1 MSYKSLWSKAL
12 VLFVVALV
20 IVGCTTEVDFNLGA
34 EYVPTNQNMELR
46 RRVYRAGVME
56 EMGEQKSITMS
67 KTYLHQSDSIK
78 SSNLDDV
85 YFGQEQS
92 AEFGTRR
99 AGFMS
104 QVLFGSKLDEEY
116 GWGYRPIFDSMTLA
130 LYVTSYH
137 GDTTK
142 CRKFGVYEITSN
154 SYIADSKDSVFYAE
168 FDPKPYVSSKPIFT
182 FTYPNQDKGVYVGD
196 MENPHYESVT
206 LEETNA
212 TMEYIRRLMFT
223 TELDDEGYARDT
235 AEIYEQGNEEKFVER
250 IRGVYIAPLD
260 ELASDDEGAM
270 FSTDVENSALV
281 LYARSRYK
289 EDLAIIKDTVIM
301 SYNFYINPTEY
312 NVKAGNI
319 SISHIEHEFNADD
332 MAAVQEHRE
341 VLVGKV
347 DAMTGIVTEVEFT
360 DEFLQ
365 SLADIA
371 KDRKGVKVSVNQ
383 AHLNIYLEG
392 SGYKY
397 ELFDPIALGEIMDG
411 SMVRMGLYSRYGGYE
426 EGYTNDIIA
435 ISDYLYTKESS
446 SFVIAYDGYLNRSL
460 GCYTMDIS
468 NFMQQLISNVIS
480 ESDENGVVDVE
491 KFKTNKMLQIS
502 RRMFVGPS
510 ADALYGFNHQRI
522 IGGDAVE
529 VDGVKNSAPMTLELV
544 YTVVY

>member
-1 MSYKSLWSKAL
+1 MSYRNLWSKAL
-12 VLFVVALV
+12 MLFIVALV
-20 IVGCTTEVDFNLGA
+20 MVGCTTEVDYDLGA

-46 RRVYRAGVME
+46 RRVYRDGEME
-56 EMGEQKSITMS
+56 DMGEKRSVTMS
-67 KTYLHQSDSIK
+67 KTYLYQSDSIK

-85 YFGQEQS
+85 YFGEERS
-92 AEFGTRR
+92 AEFGSRR

-142 CRKFGVYEITSN
+142 CRRFGVYEITSN
-154 SYIADSKDSVFYAE
+154 SYLTDSKDTVFYAQ
-168 FDPKPYVSSKPIFT
+168 FDPKPYVSAEPIFT
-182 FTYPNQDKGVYVGD
+182 FKYPNQEKGVYVGN
-196 MENPHYESVT
+196 MEKPHFESVT
-206 LEETNA
+206 LEETEA
-212 TMEYIRRLMFT
+212 TMEYVRRLMFT
-223 TELDDEGYARDT
+223 TQLDDEGYARDT
-235 AEIYEQGNEEKFVER
+235 AEIYEQGNEKKFVEQ

-260 ELASDDEGAM
+260 ALDADDQGAM

-289 EDLAIIKDTVIM
+289 EDPSIIKDTVIM
-301 SYNFYINPTEY
+301 SYNFYINPSEY
-312 NVKAGNI
+312 DVKAGNV
-319 SISHIEHEFNADD
+319 SVSHVEHEFNADD
-332 MAAVQEHRE
+332 VAAIQEHRE

-371 KDRKGVKVSVNQ
+371 KGRKGVKVSVNQ
-383 AHLNIYLEG
+383 AHLNIYLKG
-392 SGYKY
+392 SGYDY
-397 ELFDPIALGEIMDG
+397 NFTDPIALGEIMDG
-411 SMVRMGLYSRYGGYE
+411 SMERMGLYSRYGGYE
-426 EGYTNDIIA
+426 DGYTNDIIA

-446 SFVIAYDGYLNRSL
+446 SFVIPYDGYLNRSL

-491 KFKTNKMLQIS
+491 KFKTDKMLKIS
-502 RRMFVGPS
+502 RRMFVGPT
-510 ADALYGFNHQRI
+510 ADALYGFKHQMI
-522 IGGDAVE
+522 YGGDAVE
-529 VDGVKNSAPMTLELV
+529 RTQEIAPMTLELV
-544 YTVVY
+544 YTIVY

>member
-1 MSYKSLWSKAL
+1 MSYRKLWSKAL
-12 VLFVVALV
+12 MLFVVSLV
-20 IVGCTTEVDFNLGA
+20 MVGCTTEVDYNLGA

-46 RRVYRAGVME
+46 RRVYRDGVME
-56 EMGEQKSITMS
+56 EMGERKSVAMS

-104 QVLFGSKLDEEY
+104 QVLFGSKLDEDY

-142 CRKFGVYEITSN
+142 CRRFGVYEITSN
-154 SYIADSKDSVFYAE
+154 SYITESKDSVFYAQ
-168 FDPKPYVSSKPIFT
+168 FDPKPYVSDEPIFT
-182 FTYPNQDKGVYVGD
+182 FTYPNQDKGVYVGN

-206 LEETNA
+206 LEETGA
-212 TMEYIRRLMFT
+212 TMEYVRRLMFT
-223 TELDDEGYARDT
+223 TQLDDEGYARDT

-289 EDLAIIKDTVIM
+289 EDPAIIKDTVIM
-301 SYNFYINPTEY
+301 SYNFYVNPTQY

-319 SISHIEHEFNADD
+319 SISHIEHEFNASDV
-332 MAAVQEHRE
+332 AAIEEHRE

-383 AHLNIYLEG
+383 AHLNIYLNG
-392 SGYKY
+392 AGYDY
-397 ELFDPIALGEIMDG
+397 NFDDPVAIGKIMDG
-411 SMVRMGLYSRYGGYE
+411 AMERMGLYSRYGGYE
-426 EGYTNDIIA
+426 DGYTNDIIA

-446 SFVIAYDGYLNRSL
+446 SFVIPYDGYLNRSL

-480 ESDENGVVDVE
+480 ETDENGVVNLE
-491 KFKTNKMLQIS
+491 KFKTDKMLQIS
-502 RRMFVGPS
+502 RRMFVGPT
-510 ADALYGFNHQRI
+510 ADALYGFKHQMI
-522 IGGDAVE
+522 YGGDAVE
-529 VDGVKNSAPMTLELV
+529 RTEEIAPITLELV

>member
-1 MSYKSLWSKAL
+1 MWSKAL

-260 ELASDDEGAM
+260 ELASDDQGAM

-289 EDLAIIKDTVIM
+289 EDPAIIKDTVIM

-392 SGYKY
+392 SGYDY
-397 ELFDPIALGEIMDG
+397 NFADPIALGEIMDG

-491 KFKTNKMLQIS
+491 KFKTDKMLQIS

>member
-1 MSYKSLWSKAL
+1 MWSKAL

-289 EDLAIIKDTVIM
+289 EDPAIIKDTVIM

-371 KDRKGVKVSVNQ
+371 KGRKGVKVSVNQ

-392 SGYKY
+392 SGYDY
-397 ELFDPIALGEIMDG
+397 NFADPIALGEIMDG

-491 KFKTNKMLQIS
+491 KFKTDKMLQIS

>member
-1 MSYKSLWSKAL
+1 MWSKAL
-12 VLFVVALV
+12 MLFIVALV
-20 IVGCTTEVDFNLGA
+20 MVGCTTEVDYNLGA

-46 RRVYRAGVME
+46 RRVYRDGVME
-56 EMGEQKSITMS
+56 DMGEKKNVTMS
-67 KTYLHQSDSIK
+67 KTYLYQSDSIK

-92 AEFGTRR
+92 AEFGSRR

-142 CRKFGVYEITSN
+142 CRRFGVYEITSN
-154 SYIADSKDSVFYAE
+154 SYLTNSKDTVFYAQ
-168 FDPKPYVSSKPIFT
+168 FDPKHYVSAEPIFT
-182 FTYPNQDKGVYVGD
+182 FKYPNQEKGVYVGN
-196 MENPHYESVT
+196 MENPHFESVT
-206 LEETNA
+206 LEETEA
-212 TMEYIRRLMFT
+212 TMEYVRRLMFT
-223 TELDDEGYARDT
+223 TQLDDEGYARDT
-235 AEIYEQGNEEKFVER
+235 AEIYEQGNEKKFVEQ

-260 ELASDDEGAM
+260 ALDADDQGAM

-289 EDLAIIKDTVIM
+289 EDPTIIKDTVIM
-301 SYNFYINPTEY
+301 SYNFYINPSEY
-312 NVKAGNI
+312 DVKAGNV
-319 SISHIEHEFNADD
+319 SVSHVEHEFNADD
-332 MAAVQEHRE
+332 VAAIEEHRE
-341 VLVGKV
+341 VFVGKV

-371 KDRKGVKVSVNQ
+371 KGRKGVKVSVNQ

-392 SGYKY
+392 SGYDY
-397 ELFDPIALGEIMDG
+397 NFADPIALGKIMDS
-411 SMVRMGLYSRYGGYE
+411 SMERMGLYSRYGGYE
-426 EGYTNDIIA
+426 DGYTNDIIA

-446 SFVIAYDGYLNRSL
+446 SFVIPYDGYLNRSL
-460 GCYTMDIS
+460 GCYKMDIS

-491 KFKTNKMLQIS
+491 KFKTDKMLKIS
-502 RRMFVGPS
+502 RRMFVGPT
-510 ADALYGFNHQRI
+510 ADALYGFKHQLI
-522 IGGDAVE
+522 YGGDAVE
-529 VDGVKNSAPMTLELV
+529 YAEKKAPMTLELV
-544 YTVVY
+544 YTIVY

>member
-1 MSYKSLWSKAL
+1 MSYKSLWTKAL

-137 GDTTK
+137 GDTTR

-260 ELASDDEGAM
+260 ELASDDQGAM

-289 EDLAIIKDTVIM
+289 EDPAIIKDTVIM

-371 KDRKGVKVSVNQ
+371 KGRKGVKVSVNQ

-392 SGYKY
+392 SGYDY
-397 ELFDPIALGEIMDG
+397 NFADPIALGEIMDG

-491 KFKTNKMLQIS
+491 KFKTDKMLQIS

>member
-1 MSYKSLWSKAL
+1 MSYRKLWSKAL
-12 VLFVVALV
+12 MLFVVALV
-20 IVGCTTEVDFNLGA
+20 MVGCTTEVDYNLGA

-46 RRVYRAGVME
+46 RRVYRDGVME
-56 EMGEQKSITMS
+56 EMGERKSVAMS

-104 QVLFGSKLDEEY
+104 QVLFGSKLDEDY

-142 CRKFGVYEITSN
+142 CRRFGVYEITSN
-154 SYIADSKDSVFYAE
+154 SYITESKDSVFYAQ
-168 FDPKPYVSSKPIFT
+168 FDPKPYVSNEPIFT
-182 FTYPNQDKGVYVGD
+182 FTYPNQDKGVYVGN

-206 LEETNA
+206 LEETGA
-212 TMEYIRRLMFT
+212 TMEYVRRLMFT
-223 TELDDEGYARDT
+223 TQLDDEGYARDT

-289 EDLAIIKDTVIM
+289 EDPAIIKDTVIM
-301 SYNFYINPTEY
+301 SYNFYVNPTQY

-319 SISHIEHEFNADD
+319 SISHIEHEFNASDV
-332 MAAVQEHRE
+332 AAIEEHRE

-383 AHLNIYLEG
+383 AHLNIYLNG
-392 SGYKY
+392 AGYDY
-397 ELFDPIALGEIMDG
+397 NFDDPVAIGKIMDG
-411 SMVRMGLYSRYGGYE
+411 AMERMGLYSRYGGYE
-426 EGYTNDIIA
+426 DGYTNDIIA

-446 SFVIAYDGYLNRSL
+446 SFVIPYDGYLNRSL

-480 ESDENGVVDVE
+480 ETDENGVVNLE
-491 KFKTNKMLQIS
+491 KFKTDKMLQIS
-502 RRMFVGPS
+502 RRMFVGPT
-510 ADALYGFNHQRI
+510 ADALYGFKHQMI
-522 IGGDAVE
+522 YGGDAVE
-529 VDGVKNSAPMTLELV
+529 RTEEIAPITLELV

>member
-1 MSYKSLWSKAL
+1 
-12 VLFVVALV
+12 
-20 IVGCTTEVDFNLGA
+20 
-34 EYVPTNQNMELR
+34 
-46 RRVYRAGVME
+46 
-56 EMGEQKSITMS
+56 
-67 KTYLHQSDSIK
+67 
-78 SSNLDDV
+78 
-85 YFGQEQS
+85 
-92 AEFGTRR
+92 
-99 AGFMS
+99 
-104 QVLFGSKLDEEY
+104 
-116 GWGYRPIFDSMTLA
+116 
-130 LYVTSYH
+130 
-137 GDTTK
+137 
-142 CRKFGVYEITSN
+142 
-154 SYIADSKDSVFYAE
+154 
-168 FDPKPYVSSKPIFT
+168 
-182 FTYPNQDKGVYVGD
+182 
-196 MENPHYESVT
+196 
-206 LEETNA
+206 
-212 TMEYIRRLMFT
+212 
-223 TELDDEGYARDT
+223 
-235 AEIYEQGNEEKFVER
+235 
-250 IRGVYIAPLD
+250 
-260 ELASDDEGAM
+260 
-270 FSTDVENSALV
+270 
-281 LYARSRYK
+281 
-289 EDLAIIKDTVIM
+289 
-301 SYNFYINPTEY
+301 
-312 NVKAGNI
+312 
-319 SISHIEHEFNADD
+319 

-371 KDRKGVKVSVNQ
+371 KGRKGVKVSVNQ

-392 SGYKY
+392 SGYDY
-397 ELFDPIALGEIMDG
+397 NFADPIALGEIMDG

-491 KFKTNKMLQIS
+491 KFKTDKMLQIS

>member
-1 MSYKSLWSKAL
+1 MWSKAL

-289 EDLAIIKDTVIM
+289 EDPAIIKDTVIM

-371 KDRKGVKVSVNQ
+371 KGRKGVKVSVNQ

-392 SGYKY
+392 SGYDY
-397 ELFDPIALGEIMDG
+397 NFADPIALGEIMDG

-491 KFKTNKMLQIS
+491 KFKTDKMLQIS
-502 RRMFVGPS
+502 RRMFVGPT

>member
-12 VLFVVALV
+12 VLFVVSLV

-260 ELASDDEGAM
+260 ELASDDQGAM

-289 EDLAIIKDTVIM
+289 EDPAIIKDTVIM

-371 KDRKGVKVSVNQ
+371 KGRKGVKVSVNQ

-392 SGYKY
+392 SGYDY
-397 ELFDPIALGEIMDG
+397 NFADPIALGEIMDG

-491 KFKTNKMLQIS
+491 KFKTDKMLQIS

>member
-1 MSYKSLWSKAL
+1 MSYRKLWSKAL
-12 VLFVVALV
+12 MLFVVALV
-20 IVGCTTEVDFNLGA
+20 MVGCTTEVDYNLGA

-46 RRVYRAGVME
+46 RRVYRDGVME
-56 EMGEQKSITMS
+56 EMGERKSVAMS

-104 QVLFGSKLDEEY
+104 QVLFGSKLDEDY

-142 CRKFGVYEITSN
+142 CRRFGVYEITSN
-154 SYIADSKDSVFYAE
+154 SYITESKDSVFYAQ
-168 FDPKPYVSSKPIFT
+168 FDPKPYVSDEPIFT
-182 FTYPNQDKGVYVGD
+182 FTYPNQDKGVYVGN

-206 LEETNA
+206 LEETGA
-212 TMEYIRRLMFT
+212 TMEYVRRLMFT
-223 TELDDEGYARDT
+223 TQLDDEGYARDT

-289 EDLAIIKDTVIM
+289 EDPAIIKDTVIM
-301 SYNFYINPTEY
+301 SYNFYVNPTQY

-319 SISHIEHEFNADD
+319 SISHIEHEFNASDV
-332 MAAVQEHRE
+332 AAIEEHRE

-383 AHLNIYLEG
+383 AHLNIYLNG
-392 SGYKY
+392 AGYDY
-397 ELFDPIALGEIMDG
+397 NFDDPVAIGKIMDG
-411 SMVRMGLYSRYGGYE
+411 AMERMGLYSRYGGYE
-426 EGYTNDIIA
+426 DGYTNDIIA

-446 SFVIAYDGYLNRSL
+446 SFVIPYDGYLNRSL

-480 ESDENGVVDVE
+480 ETDENGVVNLE
-491 KFKTNKMLQIS
+491 KFKTDKMLQIS
-502 RRMFVGPS
+502 RRMFVGPT
-510 ADALYGFNHQRI
+510 ADALYGFKHQMI
-522 IGGDAVE
+522 YGGDAVE
-529 VDGVKNSAPMTLELV
+529 RTEEIAPITLELV

>member
-1 MSYKSLWSKAL
+1 MWSKAL

-212 TMEYIRRLMFT
+212 TMEYVRRLMFT

-289 EDLAIIKDTVIM
+289 EDPAIIKDTVIM

-371 KDRKGVKVSVNQ
+371 KGRKGVKVSVNQ

-392 SGYKY
+392 SGYDY
-397 ELFDPIALGEIMDG
+397 NFADPIALGEIMDG

-491 KFKTNKMLQIS
+491 KFKTDKMLQIS

>member
-56 EMGEQKSITMS
+56 EMGEQKGITMS

-182 FTYPNQDKGVYVGD
+182 FTYPNQNKGVYVGD

-260 ELASDDEGAM
+260 ELASDDQGAM

-289 EDLAIIKDTVIM
+289 EDPAIIKDTVIM

-371 KDRKGVKVSVNQ
+371 KGRKGVKVSVNQ

-392 SGYKY
+392 SGYDY
-397 ELFDPIALGEIMDG
+397 NFADPIALGEIMDG

-491 KFKTNKMLQIS
+491 KFKTDKMLQIS

>member
-1 MSYKSLWSKAL
+1 MSYRKLWSKAL
-12 VLFVVALV
+12 MLFVVALV
-20 IVGCTTEVDFNLGA
+20 MVGCTTEVDYNLGA

-46 RRVYRAGVME
+46 RRVYRDGVME
-56 EMGEQKSITMS
+56 EMGERKSVAMS
-67 KTYLHQSDSIK
+67 KTYLHHSDSIK

-104 QVLFGSKLDEEY
+104 QVLFGSKLDEDY

-142 CRKFGVYEITSN
+142 CRRFGVYEITSN
-154 SYIADSKDSVFYAE
+154 SYITESKDSVFYAQ
-168 FDPKPYVSSKPIFT
+168 FDPKPYVSNEPIFT
-182 FTYPNQDKGVYVGD
+182 FTYPNQDKGVYVGN
-196 MENPHYESVT
+196 MANPHYESVT
-206 LEETNA
+206 LEETGA
-212 TMEYIRRLMFT
+212 TMEYVRRLMFT
-223 TELDDEGYARDT
+223 TQLDDEGYARDT

-289 EDLAIIKDTVIM
+289 EDPAIIKDTVIM

-383 AHLNIYLEG
+383 AHLNIYLNG
-392 SGYKY
+392 AGYDY
-397 ELFDPIALGEIMDG
+397 NFDDPVAIGKIMDG
-411 SMVRMGLYSRYGGYE
+411 AMERMGLYSRYGGYE
-426 EGYTNDIIA
+426 DGYTNDIIA

-446 SFVIAYDGYLNRSL
+446 SFVIPYDGYLNRSL

-480 ESDENGVVDVE
+480 ETDENGVVNLE
-491 KFKTNKMLQIS
+491 KFKTDKMLQIS
-502 RRMFVGPS
+502 RRMFVGPT
-510 ADALYGFNHQRI
+510 ADALYGFKHQMI
-522 IGGDAVE
+522 YGGDAVE
-529 VDGVKNSAPMTLELV
+529 RTEEIAPITLELV

>member
-1 MSYKSLWSKAL
+1 MSYRKLWSKAL
-12 VLFVVALV
+12 MLFVVALV
-20 IVGCTTEVDFNLGA
+20 MVGCTTEVDYNLGA

-46 RRVYRAGVME
+46 RRVYRDGVME
-56 EMGEQKSITMS
+56 EMGERKSVAMS

-104 QVLFGSKLDEEY
+104 QVLFGSKLDEDY

-142 CRKFGVYEITSN
+142 CRRFGVYEITSN
-154 SYIADSKDSVFYAE
+154 SYITESKDSVFYAQ
-168 FDPKPYVSSKPIFT
+168 FDPKPYVSNEPIFT
-182 FTYPNQDKGVYVGD
+182 FTYPNQDKGVYVGN
-196 MENPHYESVT
+196 MANPHYESVT
-206 LEETNA
+206 LEETGA
-212 TMEYIRRLMFT
+212 TMEYVRRLMFT
-223 TELDDEGYARDT
+223 TQLDDEGYARDT

-289 EDLAIIKDTVIM
+289 EDPAIIKDTVIM
-301 SYNFYINPTEY
+301 SYNFYVNPTQY

-319 SISHIEHEFNADD
+319 SISHIEHEFNASDV
-332 MAAVQEHRE
+332 AAIEEHRE

-360 DEFLQ
+360 DEFLK

-383 AHLNIYLEG
+383 AHLNIYLNG
-392 SGYKY
+392 AGYDY
-397 ELFDPIALGEIMDG
+397 NFDDPVAIGKIMDG
-411 SMVRMGLYSRYGGYE
+411 AMERMGLYSRYGGYE
-426 EGYTNDIIA
+426 DGYTNDIIA

-446 SFVIAYDGYLNRSL
+446 SFVIPYDGYLNRSL

-480 ESDENGVVDVE
+480 ETDENGVVNLE
-491 KFKTNKMLQIS
+491 KFKTDKMLQIS
-502 RRMFVGPS
+502 RRMFVGPT
-510 ADALYGFNHQRI
+510 ADALYGFKHQMI
-522 IGGDAVE
+522 YGGDAVE
-529 VDGVKNSAPMTLELV
+529 RTEEIAPITLELV

>member
-1 MSYKSLWSKAL
+1 MWSKAL

-289 EDLAIIKDTVIM
+289 EDPAIIKDTVIM

-392 SGYKY
+392 SGYDY
-397 ELFDPIALGEIMDG
+397 NFADPIALGEIMDG

-491 KFKTNKMLQIS
+491 KFKTDKMLQIS

>member
-1 MSYKSLWSKAL
+1 MWSKAL

-20 IVGCTTEVDFNLGA
+20 IVGCTTEFDFNLGA
-34 EYVPTNQNMELR
+34 EYLPTNQNMELR

-289 EDLAIIKDTVIM
+289 EDPAIIKDTVIM

-371 KDRKGVKVSVNQ
+371 KGRKGVKVSVNQ

-392 SGYKY
+392 SGYDY
-397 ELFDPIALGEIMDG
+397 NFADPIALGEIMDG

-491 KFKTNKMLQIS
+491 KFKTDKMLQIS

>member
-1 MSYKSLWSKAL
+1 MSYRKLWSKAL
-12 VLFVVALV
+12 MLFVVALV
-20 IVGCTTEVDFNLGA
+20 MVGCTTEVDYNLGA

-46 RRVYRAGVME
+46 RRVYRDGVME
-56 EMGEQKSITMS
+56 EMGERKSVAMS

-104 QVLFGSKLDEEY
+104 QVLFGSKLDEDY

-142 CRKFGVYEITSN
+142 CRRFGVYEITSN
-154 SYIADSKDSVFYAE
+154 SFITESKDSVFYAQ
-168 FDPKPYVSSKPIFT
+168 FDPKPYVSDEPIFT
-182 FTYPNQDKGVYVGD
+182 FTYPNQDKGVYVGN

-206 LEETNA
+206 LEETGA
-212 TMEYIRRLMFT
+212 TMEYVRRLMFT
-223 TELDDEGYARDT
+223 TQLDDEGYARDT

-289 EDLAIIKDTVIM
+289 EDPAIIKDTVIM
-301 SYNFYINPTEY
+301 SYNFYVNPTQY

-319 SISHIEHEFNADD
+319 SISHIEHEFNASDV
-332 MAAVQEHRE
+332 AAIEEHRE

-383 AHLNIYLEG
+383 AHLNIYLNG
-392 SGYKY
+392 AGYDY
-397 ELFDPIALGEIMDG
+397 NFDDPVAIGKIMDG
-411 SMVRMGLYSRYGGYE
+411 AMERMGLYSRYGGYE
-426 EGYTNDIIA
+426 DGYTNDIIA

-446 SFVIAYDGYLNRSL
+446 SFVIPYDGYLNRSL

-480 ESDENGVVDVE
+480 ETDENGVVNLE
-491 KFKTNKMLQIS
+491 KFKTDKMLQIS
-502 RRMFVGPS
+502 RRMFVGPT
-510 ADALYGFNHQRI
+510 ADALYGFKHQMI
-522 IGGDAVE
+522 YGGDAVE
-529 VDGVKNSAPMTLELV
+529 RTEEIAPITLELV

>member
-1 MSYKSLWSKAL
+1 MSYRKLWSKAL
-12 VLFVVALV
+12 MLFVVALV
-20 IVGCTTEVDFNLGA
+20 MVGCTTEVDYNLGA

-46 RRVYRAGVME
+46 RRVYRDGVME
-56 EMGEQKSITMS
+56 EMGERKSVAMS
-67 KTYLHQSDSIK
+67 KTYLYQSDSIK

-104 QVLFGSKLDEEY
+104 QVLFGSKLDEDY

-142 CRKFGVYEITSN
+142 CRRFGVYEITSN
-154 SYIADSKDSVFYAE
+154 SYITESKDSVFYAQ
-168 FDPKPYVSSKPIFT
+168 FDPKPYVSNEPIFT
-182 FTYPNQDKGVYVGD
+182 FTYPNQDKGVYVGN
-196 MENPHYESVT
+196 MANPHYESVT
-206 LEETNA
+206 LEETGA
-212 TMEYIRRLMFT
+212 TMEYVRRLMFT
-223 TELDDEGYARDT
+223 TQLDDEGYARDT

-289 EDLAIIKDTVIM
+289 EDPAIIKDTVIM
-301 SYNFYINPTEY
+301 SYNFYVNPTQY

-319 SISHIEHEFNADD
+319 SISHIEHEFNASDV
-332 MAAVQEHRE
+332 AAIEEHRE

-383 AHLNIYLEG
+383 AHLNIYLNG
-392 SGYKY
+392 AGYDY
-397 ELFDPIALGEIMDG
+397 NFDDPVAIGKIMDG
-411 SMVRMGLYSRYGGYE
+411 AMERMGLYSRYGGYE
-426 EGYTNDIIA
+426 DGYTNDIIA

-446 SFVIAYDGYLNRSL
+446 SFVIPYDGYLNRSL

-480 ESDENGVVDVE
+480 ETDENGVVNLE
-491 KFKTNKMLQIS
+491 KFKTDKMLQIS
-502 RRMFVGPS
+502 RRMFVGPT
-510 ADALYGFNHQRI
+510 ADALYGFKHQMI
-522 IGGDAVE
+522 YGGDAVE
-529 VDGVKNSAPMTLELV
+529 RTEEIAPITLELV

>member
-1 MSYKSLWSKAL
+1 MSYRNLWSKAL
-12 VLFVVALV
+12 MLFIVALV
-20 IVGCTTEVDFNLGA
+20 MVGCTTEVDYNLGA

-46 RRVYRAGVME
+46 RRVYRDGVME
-56 EMGEQKSITMS
+56 DMGEKKNVTMS
-67 KTYLHQSDSIK
+67 KTYLYQSDSIK

-92 AEFGTRR
+92 AEFGARR

-104 QVLFGSKLDEEY
+104 QVLFGSKLDEEH

-142 CRKFGVYEITSN
+142 CRRFGVYEITSN
-154 SYIADSKDSVFYAE
+154 SYLTDSKDTVFYAQ
-168 FDPKPYVSSKPIFT
+168 FDPKPYVSAEPIFT
-182 FTYPNQDKGVYVGD
+182 FKYPNQDKGVYVGN
-196 MENPHYESVT
+196 MENPHFESVT
-206 LEETNA
+206 LEETEA
-212 TMEYIRRLMFT
+212 TMEYVRRLMFT
-223 TELDDEGYARDT
+223 TQLDDEGYARDT
-235 AEIYEQGNEEKFVER
+235 AEIYEQGNEKRFVEQ

-260 ELASDDEGAM
+260 ALDADDQGAM

-289 EDLAIIKDTVIM
+289 EDPTIIKDTVIM
-301 SYNFYINPTEY
+301 SYNFYINPSEY
-312 NVKAGNI
+312 DVKAGNV
-319 SISHIEHEFNADD
+319 SVSHVEHEFNADD
-332 MAAVQEHRE
+332 VAAIEEHRE
-341 VLVGKV
+341 VFVGKV

-371 KDRKGVKVSVNQ
+371 KGRKGVKVSVNQ

-392 SGYKY
+392 SGYDY
-397 ELFDPIALGEIMDG
+397 NFADPIALGKIMDS
-411 SMVRMGLYSRYGGYE
+411 SMERMGLYSRYGGYE
-426 EGYTNDIIA
+426 DGYTNDIIA

-446 SFVIAYDGYLNRSL
+446 SFVIPYDGYLNRSL
-460 GCYTMDIS
+460 GCYKMDIS

-491 KFKTNKMLQIS
+491 KFKTDKMLKIS
-502 RRMFVGPS
+502 RRMFVGPT
-510 ADALYGFNHQRI
+510 ADALYGFKHQLI
-522 IGGDAVE
+522 YGGDAVE
-529 VDGVKNSAPMTLELV
+529 YAEKKAPMTLELV
-544 YTVVY
+544 YTIVY

>member
-1 MSYKSLWSKAL
+1 M
-12 VLFVVALV
+12 
-20 IVGCTTEVDFNLGA
+20 VGCTTEVDYNLGA

-46 RRVYRAGVME
+46 RRVYRDGVME
-56 EMGEQKSITMS
+56 EMGERKSVAMS

-104 QVLFGSKLDEEY
+104 QVLFGSKLDEDY

-142 CRKFGVYEITSN
+142 CRRFGVYEITSN
-154 SYIADSKDSVFYAE
+154 SYITESKDSVFYAQ
-168 FDPKPYVSSKPIFT
+168 FDPKPYVSNEPIFT
-182 FTYPNQDKGVYVGD
+182 FTYPNQDKGVYVGN

-206 LEETNA
+206 LEETGA
-212 TMEYIRRLMFT
+212 TMEYVRRLMFT
-223 TELDDEGYARDT
+223 TQLDDEGYARDT

-289 EDLAIIKDTVIM
+289 EDPAIIKDTVIM
-301 SYNFYINPTEY
+301 SYNFYVNPTQY

-319 SISHIEHEFNADD
+319 SISHIEHEFNASDV
-332 MAAVQEHRE
+332 AAIEEHRE

-383 AHLNIYLEG
+383 AHLNIYLNG
-392 SGYKY
+392 AGYDY
-397 ELFDPIALGEIMDG
+397 NFDDPVAIGKIMDG
-411 SMVRMGLYSRYGGYE
+411 AMERMGLYSRYGGYE
-426 EGYTNDIIA
+426 DGYTNDIIA

-446 SFVIAYDGYLNRSL
+446 SFVIPYDGYLNRSL

-480 ESDENGVVDVE
+480 ETDENGVVNLE
-491 KFKTNKMLQIS
+491 KFKTDKMLQIS
-502 RRMFVGPS
+502 RRMFVGPT
-510 ADALYGFNHQRI
+510 ADALYGFKHQMI
-522 IGGDAVE
+522 YGGDAVE
-529 VDGVKNSAPMTLELV
+529 RTEEIAPITLELV